1 MAWLL
6 RVAHCIAQGVLCGQT
21 FAVVFKAQGHF
32 ACCQLHTTAI
42 HRNCHSST
50 SETEQ
55 VGWEKGTITLL
66 IHEEKC
72 DVCTVQSC
80 RIFTALFQQLCSP
93 ANRSNILPVAFIV
106 FSSKMHNKL
115 THQTIIFQLGESDA
129 YKNYS
134 GVTYRFRCYF
144 TDHLTQR
151 VLIRII
157 LSTGRRNCKK
167 FYTRLYLLSSTL
179 LQ

>member
-1 MAWLL
+1 MAKHSQW
-6 RVAHCIAQGVLCGQT
+6 
-21 FAVVFKAQGHF
+21 FARHKDA
-32 ACCQLHTTAI
+32 LHAVGFIPQPFI
-42 HRNCHSST
+42 HRNCHPST

-80 RIFTALFQQLCSP
+80 RIFTALFQQLCFP

-106 FSSKMHNKL
+106 FSSKIHNKL
-115 THQTIIFQLGESDA
+115 THQIIIFQLGESDA

-134 GVTYRFRCYF
+134 GVT
-144 TDHLTQR
+144 
-151 VLIRII
+151 
-157 LSTGRRNCKK
+157 
-167 FYTRLYLLSSTL
+167 
-179 LQ
+179 